1 LIIWTYYSYPLP
13 SHALAGYNLGIFQVL
28 YEREGEFVA
37 QFQTTVIIMPT
48 GLLKI
53 TGLPFEAN
61 KIECDVK
68 IEDEKILA
76 LLKEPLKLKKKKT
89 NQKEKAENASKPAE
103 NAAKPAENAAKPAE
117 NATKPAEKKAAD
129 GKDSA
134 KAKTKKAG

>member
-1 LIIWTYYSYPLP
+1 
-13 SHALAGYNLGIFQVL
+13 
-28 YEREGEFVA
+28 
-37 QFQTTVIIMPT
+37 MPT

-89 NQKEKAENASKPAE
+89 NQKEKAENAAKPDESATKPAE
-103 NAAKPAENAAKPAE
+103 NAA
-117 NATKPAEKKAAD
+117 KPAEKKAAD